1 MYFIISSRSR
11 SLVEELKIQNNPW
24 ILIGLTWHRSLKRKC
39 SRSQSTWINT
49 AGKESSLEEF
59 TKSIRVFNR
68 GLVWIFHS
76 LIEEC
81 DVETKNE
88 MSSIRLINF
97 KFSCFSYFIDLRC
110 FDIVFQRPYRYFSIA
125 WKVISSLSD
134 RYQIIT
140 NDWLYVEICHNIGFS
155 KIDMTMTTINKK
167 LWNW

>member
-39 SRSQSTWINT
+39 SRSQCKGINT
-49 AGKESSLEEF
+49 AGKESSWEEF
-59 TKSIRVFNR
+59 TKRIRVLNR

-76 LIEEC
+76 SIEEC

-88 MSSIRLINF
+88 MSSIRLINS

-155 KIDMTMTTINKK
+155 KIDMTVTTINKK